1 MTSERLEEHEENLRS
16 LLRDLQTQ
24 VTHTLPATDEGKRIV
39 VYNHV
44 PNSFDSPCT
53 VIVYLFVFFR
63 GVKKRC
69 LSG

>member
-24 VTHTLPATDEGKRIV
+24 LTHTLPATDEGKGIV

-44 PNSFDSPCT
+44 PNSFDSPCSY
-53 VIVYLFVFFR
+53 I
-63 GVKKRC
+63 
-69 LSG
+69 